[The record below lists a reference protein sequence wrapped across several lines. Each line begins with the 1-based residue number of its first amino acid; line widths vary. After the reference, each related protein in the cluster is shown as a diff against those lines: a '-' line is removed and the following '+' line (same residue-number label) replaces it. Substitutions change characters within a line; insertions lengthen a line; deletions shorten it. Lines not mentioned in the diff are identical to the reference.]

1 MTDENAPTA
10 DLTMNEKLD
19 RVLRRLAALEA
30 QGANTTRPLLDQ
42 LIKEVIQ
49 TRETLTER
57 LDGMDARLAALEQ
70 EAKIIRQELGLLRE
84 DVRNEWMARAEPA
97 DRVEQV
103 EHRSS

>member
-19 RVLRRLAALEA
+19 RILRRLSTLEA
-30 QGANTTRPLLDQ
+30 QGAKTTRPLLDQ

-57 LDGMDARLAALEQ
+57 LDGIDASLAALEQ
-70 EAKIIRQELGLLRE
+70 EANIIRQELGLLRE
-84 DVRNEWMARAEPA
+84 DVRNERMTSAEPA

-103 EHRSS
+103 EHGSS